1 MKEDG
6 CALQYI
12 KEQTPEL
19 CLVAVKETGIA
30 LLWVKEQTSELC
42 WEAVQQNNGRFLQY
56 VKDQT
61 PELCWEAV
69 KQNERVLKYV
79 RDPILREQ
87 IKIHFNL

>member
-1 MKEDG
+1 MADYTYVLYLTINHEG
-6 CALQYI
+6 QYD
-12 KEQTPEL
+12 
-19 CLVAVKETGIA
+19 
-30 LLWVKEQTSELC
+30 
-42 WEAVQQNNGRFLQY
+42 NGRFLQY